1 MLFFKCALV
10 MILEGPSGPKL
21 RTEALVASEK
31 VGDDG
36 REFSAPFGDSAR
48 ERSERGRGM
57 IAVRLVACDGVERE
71 DGGEEAD
78 MG

>member
-21 RTEALVASEK
+21 RTEALVASEN

-36 REFSAPFGDSAR
+36 REISGPFGDIAR

-57 IAVRLVACDGVERE
+57 VLAELVACDGVER
-71 DGGEEAD
+71 
-78 MG
+78 

>member
-10 MILEGPSGPKL
+10 MILDGPSGPKL

-48 ERSERGRGM
+48 ERSERARAM
-57 IAVRLVACDGVERE
+57 CVVKLVACDGVERE
-71 DGGEEAD
+71 VGGERAD